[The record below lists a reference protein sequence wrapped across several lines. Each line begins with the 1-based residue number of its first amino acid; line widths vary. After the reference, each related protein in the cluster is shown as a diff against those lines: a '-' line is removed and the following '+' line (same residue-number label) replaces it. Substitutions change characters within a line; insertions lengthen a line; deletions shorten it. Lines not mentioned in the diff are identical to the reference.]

1 MDMTTT
7 QPPVHDL
14 VARRWSPR
22 VFADRPV
29 PSAALHSVLEAARWA
44 PSSFNEQP
52 WRLIVAT
59 RDNAED
65 YQRLLACLVPANQG
79 WAKSAPVLMITVAA
93 MAFEKNGK
101 ANRHAYHDVGLA
113 SAQLALQATDLGLAA
128 HFMAGFDADAVRAT
142 FAVPEGFEPVAAIAL
157 GYAEDPD
164 ALTDEQR
171 AAEYGPRERKPLAA
185 VVIGPRWDTP
195 LAGLPAA

>member
-1 MDMTTT
+1 MDMTMT
-7 QPPVHDL
+7 QPSVHDL

-44 PSSFNEQP
+44 PSCFNEQP

-59 RDNAED
+59 RDNGQD
-65 YQRLLACLVPANQG
+65 YQRLLACLVPFNQD

-93 MAFEKNGK
+93 MAFEKNGE

-113 SAQLALQATDLGLAA
+113 SAQLAMQATGLGLAA

-142 FAVPEGFEPVAAIAL
+142 YAVPEGFEPVAAVAL

-185 VVIGPRWDTP
+185 VVIGPHWDTP

>member
-14 VARRWSPR
+14 VARRRSPR

-29 PSAALHSVLEAARWA
+29 PEAALHSVLEAARRA
-44 PSSFNEQP
+44 PSCFNEQP

-65 YQRLLACLVPANQG
+65 YQRLLACLVPSNRE
-79 WAKSAPVLMITVAA
+79 WAKSAPVLMITVAG

-113 SAQLALQATDLGLAA
+113 SAQLAL
-128 HFMAGFDADAVRAT
+128 
-142 FAVPEGFEPVAAIAL
+142 
-157 GYAEDPD
+157 
-164 ALTDEQR
+164 
-171 AAEYGPRERKPLAA
+171 
-185 VVIGPRWDTP
+185 
-195 LAGLPAA
+195 

>member
-29 PSAALHSVLEAARWA
+29 PEAALHSVLEAARLA
-44 PSSFNEQP
+44 PSCFNEQP

-65 YQRLLACLVPANQG
+65 YQRLLACLVPGNQG

-101 ANRHAYHDVGLA
+101 ANRHAYHDIGLA
-113 SAQLALQATDLGLAA
+113 SAQLALQATGLGLSA

-142 FAVPEGFEPVAAIAL
+142 YAVPEGFEPVAAVAL

-171 AAEYGPRERKPLAA
+171 AAEYGRRERKPLSA
-185 VVIGPRWDTP
+185 VVIGTNWGTP